1 MSQVTGRSTETRTI
15 GSVGT
20 TNTSAAIT
28 GPAGSFN
35 KGDAGRPISG
45 TGIPAAT
52 TVLSVTSGTAA
63 TLSANATATGTIT
76 ATVTRNNATDQSYG
90 YFGWSPESDAE
101 SQVYGVTGSQASPD
115 RLANAVTRVDM
126 RSR

>member
-1 MSQVTGRSTETRTI
+1 MSTVTGRSTEARTVA
-15 GSVGT
+15 SVGT

-35 KGDAGRPISG
+35 KGDAGRPITG
-45 TGIPAAT
+45 TGIPAST
-52 TVLSVTSGTAA
+52 TILSVTSGTAA

-76 ATVTRNNATDQSYG
+76 ATLARNNQTDQGYG

-101 SQVYGVTGSQASPD
+101 AQVYGVTGSQASPD
-115 RLANAVTRVDM
+115 RLANATTRVDM
-126 RSR
+126 RNR